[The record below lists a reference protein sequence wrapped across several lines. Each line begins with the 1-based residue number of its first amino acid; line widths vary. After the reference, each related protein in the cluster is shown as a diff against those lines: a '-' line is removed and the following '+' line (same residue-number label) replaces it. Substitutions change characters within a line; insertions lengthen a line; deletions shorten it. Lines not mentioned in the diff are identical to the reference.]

1 MRNLYFILLLFL
13 SACQL
18 GEPEFPKGET
28 LSAELMPLEGTTFPL
43 RLEIKHPYLILQNLK
58 LQDSIFHIYDLRD
71 NKLKSAFGQIGE
83 GPQEFVVPWLIQNQ
97 FSDLLIE
104 DRHIIHRFQ
113 INGNGKAIFKDTR
126 EPNYISQVSN
136 AVFVNDTTFIV
147 DAMYTAPDLYLLNFG
162 SDLPEKSWTYRNSIG
177 TLT

>member
-83 GPQEFVVPWLIQNQ
+83 GPQ
-97 FSDLLIE
+97 
-104 DRHIIHRFQ
+104 
-113 INGNGKAIFKDTR
+113 
-126 EPNYISQVSN
+126 
-136 AVFVNDTTFIV
+136 
-147 DAMYTAPDLYLLNFG
+147 
-162 SDLPEKSWTYRNSIG
+162 
-177 TLT
+177 